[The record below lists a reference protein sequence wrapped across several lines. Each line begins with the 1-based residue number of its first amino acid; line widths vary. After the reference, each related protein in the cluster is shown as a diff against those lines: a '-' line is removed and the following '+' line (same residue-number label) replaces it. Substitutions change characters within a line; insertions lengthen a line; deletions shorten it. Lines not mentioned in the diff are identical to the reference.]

1 MVTHEQA
8 DTETTT
14 KGHSFGDDG
23 KAGQTGQEDIK
34 VDIIYLT
41 RQIHL
46 WFCQLPSHYTLV
58 VSISSLPF
66 LLPVVV
72 CGQRSEA
79 RETLIRN

>member
-1 MVTHEQA
+1 MVTHEQ
-8 DTETTT
+8 TR
-14 KGHSFGDDG
+14 KPLPRVIHLRMM